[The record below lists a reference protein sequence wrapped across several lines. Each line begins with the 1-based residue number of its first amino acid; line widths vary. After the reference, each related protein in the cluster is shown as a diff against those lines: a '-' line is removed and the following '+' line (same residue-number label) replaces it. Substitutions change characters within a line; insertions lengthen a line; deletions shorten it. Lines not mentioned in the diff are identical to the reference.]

1 MLQESKESHGFNR
14 GSMSNEDVYK
24 RQVLKEYKSPR
35 MENLPSFTGGLVGYF
50 SYDYVKYSNPKLKLD
65 AKDEEGFKD
74 VDVMLFDKVIAFDN
88 VKQKIIIMVTVKTD
102 ELEKNYEDAVQ
113 TLSLIHIFK

>member
-1 MLQESKESHGFNR
+1 
-14 GSMSNEDVYK
+14 
-24 RQVLKEYKSPR
+24 

-74 VDVMLFDKVIAFDN
+74 VDVMLF
-88 VKQKIIIMVTVKTD
+88 
-102 ELEKNYEDAVQ
+102 
-113 TLSLIHIFK
+113 

>member
-1 MLQESKESHGFNR
+1 MSAATAFYLRVWKIREIWGRYTFLGFDPKEEIAFTGGKNPR
-14 GSMSNEDVYK
+14 GRIEE
-24 RQVLKEYKSPR
+24 VLKEYKSPR
-35 MENLPSFTGGLVGYF
+35 MEKLPSFTGGLVGYF

-88 VKQKIIIMVTVKTD
+88 VKQKIII
-102 ELEKNYEDAVQ
+102 
-113 TLSLIHIFK
+113 IR